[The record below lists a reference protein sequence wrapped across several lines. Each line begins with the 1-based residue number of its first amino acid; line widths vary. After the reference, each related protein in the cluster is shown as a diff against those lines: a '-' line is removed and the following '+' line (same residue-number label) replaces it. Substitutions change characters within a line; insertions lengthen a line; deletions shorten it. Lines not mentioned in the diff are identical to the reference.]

1 LTKRYAS
8 LAALT
13 LIALLAAAAG
23 AADKIGYIN
32 SERIRVEYKGS
43 RDIENQLE
51 ASIADWRN
59 EALGMEDEIEGMI
72 SELQSQRLLLSE
84 EAASEKEN
92 AIRQRQLEYENYL
105 NQVWGVNG
113 LAARREAELWQPVLE
128 RINAILDEVGSEGD
142 YDMIFDA
149 AQMGIVYADP
159 STDLTQ
165 QILDR
170 INGETE

>member
-1 LTKRYAS
+1 MTKRYAS